1 MINKINN
8 EREARWLVRDYLELV
23 LNGDYILY
31 NSVQKQ
37 EVEVTEDRIEHM
49 IDIFLEEL
57 AGHGIKH
64 LHFIQQEY
72 AKHTLNNNLQV
83 EFNKYIKGS

>member
-1 MINKINN
+1 GGVS
-8 EREARWLVRDYLELV
+8 RLRDEKTCRL
-23 LNGDYILY
+23 LY
-31 NSVQKQ
+31 NSVQKE

-72 AKHTLNNNLQV
+72 AKHALNNNLQD
-83 EFNKYIKGS
+83 EFNKYITGRKTNDL